1 MNPSIKST
9 VHITQ
14 SDFQQITQV
23 IEYYFDGLYNGDTQL
38 LDNIFQNESWL
49 ITPCGR
55 RDKKQWL
62 KDVAN
67 RATPKE
73 LQQDYLFSILAID
86 IISDQAMVKVYCP
99 IFEFKYIDFLGLI
112 KSDNQWQIVSK
123 MYTDVA
129 VQSS

>member
-1 MNPSIKST
+1 MSQST
-9 VHITQ
+9 KLKVDNTR
-14 SDFQQITQV
+14 SDFQQITKI
-23 IEYYFDGLYNGDTQL
+23 IESYFDGLYNGDTQL
-38 LDNIFQNESWL
+38 LDNIFQHESWL
-49 ITPCGR
+49 ITPRGR

-129 VQSS
+129 V

>member
-1 MNPSIKST
+1 MSKST
-9 VHITQ
+9 KSKVDITQ
-14 SDFQQITQV
+14 SDFQQITKI
-23 IEYYFDGLYNGDTQL
+23 IESYFDGLYRGDTQL
-38 LDNIFQNESWL
+38 LNSIFQNESWL
-49 ITPCGR
+49 ITPHGR

-62 KDVAN
+62 KDVAS

-86 IISDQAMVKVYCP
+86 IINDQAMVKVYCP

-112 KSDNQWQIVSK
+112 KSNNQWQIASK

-129 VQSS
+129 V